1 MENEIP
7 IHKALSMAKNIRGR
21 LEKRLAH
28 SSRKYRFVS
37 TVIGTSLVCTNGVPV
52 HVKEESI
59 RHQYEPT
66 EEMIHQ
72 YFLLKRSINMCNMGI
87 NPDKIHME
95 QLDTI
100 VLENKRM
107 TISDLIVIR
116 SFSIPMKKKFYQFI
130 TDEINTATIEIAS
143 YNERISQICSEELLK
158 KAGDAKMSPEEMKE
172 FITTFQ
178 REQAMRLVDPLQLAR
193 RIENLKD
200 HLHSLETEV
209 DSTLLNHNANHNI
222 CIFDIL

>member
-59 RHQYEPT
+59 RHQYEST

-158 KAGDAKMSPEEMKE
+158 K
-172 FITTFQ
+172 
-178 REQAMRLVDPLQLAR
+178 RAMRKCRQ
-193 RIENLKD
+193 KK
-200 HLHSLETEV
+200 
-209 DSTLLNHNANHNI
+209 
-222 CIFDIL
+222 